1 MPYFNYDG
9 SVDIDVD
16 DFLSACNRF
25 EIEEII
31 DALEDDGYIK
41 SSQRAVNNPKVS
53 ASEQIFE
60 EALNKLHGKW
70 NQLSKSEEEIILTIT
85 KRF

>member
-1 MPYFNYDG
+1 MPYFDYDG

-16 DFLSACNRF
+16 DFLSACSSR
-25 EIEEII
+25 EINDLI
-31 DALEDDGYIK
+31 DALEEDGYIK
-41 SSQRAVNNPKVS
+41 SSQRLTDDPTVS
-53 ASEQIFE
+53 ASEQLFE

-70 NQLSKSEEEIILTIT
+70 NQLSNSEEEIILTIT

>member
-1 MPYFNYDG
+1 MPDFDYDG
-9 SVDIDVD
+9 WVSVDID
-16 DFLSACNRF
+16 DFLSACDKH

-31 DALEDDGYIK
+31 DALEEDGYIK
-41 SSQRAVNNPKVS
+41 PSQRHSKSDGLPAPE
-53 ASEQIFE
+53 AIFE

-70 NQLSKSEEEIILTIT
+70 TRLSKSEEEIIMAIA